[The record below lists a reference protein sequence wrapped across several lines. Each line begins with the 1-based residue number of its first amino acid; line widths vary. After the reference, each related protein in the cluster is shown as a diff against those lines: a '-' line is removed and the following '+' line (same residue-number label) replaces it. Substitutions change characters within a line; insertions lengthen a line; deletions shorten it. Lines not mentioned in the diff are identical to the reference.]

1 MSLALRAGSMGALSL
16 MRRFNFARMKQRTTG
31 SPSRFYSTMYPI
43 ARRYAAPIIQRAYRK
58 YRGRRARKQPARTRV
73 GMPVGTATARVQQ
86 VQQTLPIANQTSRT
100 QYVREITDIAQ
111 GTAPNERNRD
121 IVNFRGV
128 KICCNFINESLGVN
142 LFVNY
147 AIISPKSGID
157 VDEQDFFR
165 SHVANRGVDFN
176 SPNLTS
182 MDYKCRNIN
191 TDRYNIITHKRLT
204 LASQNAALQNGSLR
218 YSYQVMRYVKI
229 QRQLRY
235 NNLSDELGEKCTTP
249 IFFIWWYDAEGL
261 GTEAETVEVL
271 NTDLRLMAYFRNPP
285 N

>member
-1 MSLALRAGSMGALSL
+1 MVPRMGLSVAGLAIRRYNQIRARSRAMG
-16 MRRFNFARMKQRTTG
+16 M
-31 SPSRFYSTMYPI
+31 PSRTVNVLRPYM
-43 ARRYAAPIIQRAYRK
+43 QRAAANVIRRGFRSYRL
-58 YRGRRARKQPARTRV
+58 RRRSRQPARTRV

-86 VQQTLPIANQTSRT
+86 VNQVLPIANQTSRT
-100 QYVREITDIAQ
+100 QYIREITDIAQ
-111 GTAPNERNRD
+111 GSAPNERNRD
-121 IVNFRGV
+121 ILNFRGV

-147 AIISPKSGID
+147 CIISPKSGID

-182 MDYKCRNIN
+182 MDYHCRNIN
-191 TDRYNIITHKRLT
+191 SDRYNIITHKRLK
-204 LASQNAALQNGSLR
+204 LASQNASLQNGSLR
-218 YSYQVMRYVKI
+218 YSYAVQRYVKI

-249 IFFIWWYDAEGL
+249 IFFVWWYDAEGL
-261 GTEAETVEVL
+261 GTEADQVEVL